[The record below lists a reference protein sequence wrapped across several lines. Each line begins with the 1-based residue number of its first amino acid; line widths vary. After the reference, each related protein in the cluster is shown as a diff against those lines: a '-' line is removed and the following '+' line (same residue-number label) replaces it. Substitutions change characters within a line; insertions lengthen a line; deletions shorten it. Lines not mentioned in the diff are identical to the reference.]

1 MAIVFT
7 TYANKKFDILQRHG
21 CVIAREDVREAVSDA
36 IGTEA
41 TGQPLFFA
49 QKKFKSGRAVR
60 VAYRTEAGVA
70 RVITFYPVSCND
82 Q

>member
-7 TYANKKFDILQRHG
+7 AYANKKFDILQRHG
-21 CVIAREDVREAVSDA
+21 CVITREDVRDAVSGA
-36 IGTEA
+36 IVTEA
-41 TGQPLFFA
+41 AGQPLFFA
-49 QKKFKSGRAVR
+49 QKKCEGGRAVR
-60 VAYRTEAGVA
+60 VAYRKEEGVV